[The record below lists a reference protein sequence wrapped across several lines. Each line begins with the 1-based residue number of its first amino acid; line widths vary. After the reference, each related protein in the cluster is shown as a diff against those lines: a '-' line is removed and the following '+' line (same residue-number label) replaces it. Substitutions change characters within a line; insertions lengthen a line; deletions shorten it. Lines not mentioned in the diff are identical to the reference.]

1 MSPEWLT
8 CAVEEDLADLV
19 SEAAE
24 ELESHFCCLGSGRV
38 HLRDLTEG
46 SGSSKLLNA
55 GLLS

>member
-38 HLRDLTEG
+38 HLRGPD
-46 SGSSKLLNA
+46 
-55 GLLS
+55 